1 METRILVYATNI
13 KTKFYGH
20 WCHRVLNLPTLQKG
34 DCYQT
39 NNPIQDTVSVSVY
52 YDVSIRMGVSV
63 CMCMHERTCVCM
75 YVCDPCYYHIGR
87 I

>member
-1 METRILVYATNI
+1 MELVACEVHHCIDRAMLVETRILVYATNI

-39 NNPIQDTVSVSVY
+39 NNPIQDTVS
-52 YDVSIRMGVSV
+52 DVFPWLCHV
-63 CMCMHERTCVCM
+63 CMHV
-75 YVCDPCYYHIGR
+75 
-87 I
+87 